1 MEDAMLRDTSVL
13 YRPLLAALL
22 LGFAGAAHGVDVD
35 AAKATA
41 KANGCYK
48 CHSADKEKDGP
59 SFKATAA
66 KYKGK
71 PDAQATLVTH
81 LTTGPG
87 GHPVIK
93 AKDDAETKNLVDYIL
108 SQ

>member
-1 MEDAMLRDTSVL
+1 MFLGTTNSL
-13 YRPLLAALL
+13 RPLGLVALL
-22 LGFAGAAHGVDVD
+22 AFSASALGVDAE
-35 AAKATA
+35 AAKSTA
-41 KANGCYK
+41 KASGCYK
-48 CHSADKEKDGP
+48 CHSADKDKDGP
-59 SFKATAA
+59 SFKTTAA

-71 PDAQATLVTH
+71 ADAQQALVTH

-93 AKDDAETKNLVDYIL
+93 ASEAETKNLVDFIL

>member
-1 MEDAMLRDTSVL
+1 MFLNARDPL
-13 YRPLLAALL
+13 RPLCIVALL
-22 LGFAGAAHGVDVD
+22 AFSGSALGVDAD
-35 AAKATA
+35 AAKNTV
-41 KANGCYK
+41 KTNGCLK
-48 CHSADKEKDGP
+48 CHSVDKEKDGP
-59 SFKATAA
+59 SFKSVAA

-71 PDAQATLVTH
+71 ADAQQSLVTH

-93 AKDDAETKNLVDYIL
+93 AKDDAETKNVADWIL